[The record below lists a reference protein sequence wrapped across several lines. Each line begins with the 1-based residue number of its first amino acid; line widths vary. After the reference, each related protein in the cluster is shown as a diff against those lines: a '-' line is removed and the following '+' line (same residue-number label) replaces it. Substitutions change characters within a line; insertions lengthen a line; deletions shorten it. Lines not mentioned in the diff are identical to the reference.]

1 MIGKLFKSIL
11 SIIVVISI
19 IGLFFGESDGTS
31 SSSSSTSSE
40 STRTCNWCND
50 QFTGNGYYHL
60 GNDCVVGDK
69 NLGAG
74 NMCSKKC
81 CMDSWNASH

>member
-1 MIGKLFKSIL
+1 MKTNIIKATL
-11 SIIVVISI
+11 SIVVL
-19 IGLFFGESDGTS
+19 GLFLLLALGSSES
-31 SSSSSTSSE
+31 SSSSGSSSYSA
-40 STRTCNWCND
+40 STRTCQWCGD
-50 QFTGNGYYHL
+50 QFSGDGYYHL